1 MNIVHIILEIIGAV
15 YLIGALLLILG
26 ACCIGG
32 RREDLSKFGR
42 DPFEP
47 KLVKI
52 RKLPWGKL

>member
-1 MNIVHIILEIIGAV
+1 MNIVHVILEIIGILA
-15 YLIGALLLILG
+15 LIGSILLILG

-47 KLVKI
+47 KLTKI
-52 RKLPWGKL
+52 RKLPWRKA